1 LLNECFQSVVVI
13 LAQNLPLI
21 HIREIVHAVAKELH
35 IIYEKKFFRKWYSI
49 VSYMMEVLEI
59 ITEYLQTGD
68 LEMKDRQ
75 RNILEIVRMTLGDDS
90 MEKLKTKY
98 QTTPENEIEY
108 VSFLSYLSFYL
119 HHMLAYVVIYQL
131 RNLQKYKI
139 NGSKEIM
146 KAIPT
151 ADDLARE
158 EAKIELAKKRRK
170 TSSSKGDE
178 APETSGSEDAAGG
191 NSAVTGARQRKP
203 PDRFEMAD
211 YFVAE
216 KKPRTSR
223 ARGKSSAGE
232 KSTSQAI
239 DVIPGDRKSS
249 PKTRQEICK
258 SS

>member
-1 LLNECFQSVVVI
+1 MI
-13 LAQNLPLI
+13 LAQNLPLV
-21 HIREIVHAVAKELH
+21 HIREIVQAVAQELH
-35 IIYEKKFFRKWYSI
+35 IIYDKKFFRKWYSI
-49 VSYMMEVLEI
+49 VSYMMEVLQI

-98 QTTPENEIEY
+98 QDTPANEIEY
-108 VSFLSYLSFYL
+108 VSFLSYLSIYL

-131 RNLQKYKI
+131 SNMHKYKI
-139 NGSKEIM
+139 NGSKEIL

-151 ADDLARE
+151 ADDLAKE
-158 EAKIELAKKRRK
+158 AAKIELAKKRRK
-170 TSSSKGDE
+170 TSSSKGDK
-178 APETSGSEDAAGG
+178 AAETSGSEDAA
-191 NSAVTGARQRKP
+191 VTGARRQRKP

-211 YFVAE
+211 YFVG

-223 ARGKSSAGE
+223 AGG

-249 PKTRQEICK
+249 SKTRQEICK